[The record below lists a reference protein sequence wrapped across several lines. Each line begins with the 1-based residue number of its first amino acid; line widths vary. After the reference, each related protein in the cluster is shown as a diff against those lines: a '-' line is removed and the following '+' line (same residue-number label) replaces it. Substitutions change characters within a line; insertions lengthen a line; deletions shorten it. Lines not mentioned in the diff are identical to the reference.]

1 MIGRY
6 INKPVCFIIRLM
18 HLTLIFWWVVEHALW
33 KYYLFLVLFTCHK
46 FRGDSPW
53 LCCVDLNHAC
63 SLSKQS
69 LLKLSKIHISYKQ
82 WKSMTENFTLPAK
95 QKVNFVI
102 AWSRNFDFPLL
113 STFSFNFN
121 ACISISRQC
130 YVILWDPNKLTINPL
145 PLEAP

>member
-1 MIGRY
+1 M
-6 INKPVCFIIRLM
+6 F
-18 HLTLIFWWVVEHALW
+18 
-33 KYYLFLVLFTCHK
+33 YYTFNAFNVNFLVGSRTRTLKILSIFSIVYMYVIN
-46 FRGDSPW
+46 FAGIP
-53 LCCVDLNHAC
+53 LGFVICVDLNHAC

-82 WKSMTENFTLPAK
+82 WKSMAENFTLPAK
-95 QKVNFVI
+95 KKVNFVI
-102 AWSRNFDFPLL
+102 AWSRNFDFPLH

>member
-1 MIGRY
+1 M
-6 INKPVCFIIRLM
+6 F
-18 HLTLIFWWVVEHALW
+18 
-33 KYYLFLVLFTCHK
+33 YYTFNAFNVNFLVGSRTRTLKILSIFSIVYMYVIN
-46 FRGDSPW
+46 FAGIP
-53 LCCVDLNHAC
+53 LGFVICVDLNHAC

-69 LLKLSKIHISYKQ
+69 LLKLSKIHISDKQ
-82 WKSMTENFTLPAK
+82 WKSMAENFTLPAK

-102 AWSRNFDFPLL
+102 AWSRNFDFPLH

-121 ACISISRQC
+121 ARISISRRC

>member
-1 MIGRY
+1 M
-6 INKPVCFIIRLM
+6 F
-18 HLTLIFWWVVEHALW
+18 
-33 KYYLFLVLFTCHK
+33 YYTFNAFNVNFLVGSRTRTLKILSIFSIVYMYVIN
-46 FRGDSPW
+46 FAGIP
-53 LCCVDLNHAC
+53 LGFVICVDLNHAC

-82 WKSMTENFTLPAK
+82 WKSMAENFTLPVK

-102 AWSRNFDFPLL
+102 AWSRNFDFPLH

>member
-1 MIGRY
+1 M
-6 INKPVCFIIRLM
+6 L
-18 HLTLIFWWVVEHALW
+18 
-33 KYYLFLVLFTCHK
+33 YYTFNAFNFNFLVGSRTRTLKILSIFSIVYMYVIN
-46 FRGDSPW
+46 FAGIP
-53 LCCVDLNHAC
+53 LGFVICVDLNHAC

-82 WKSMTENFTLPAK
+82 WKSMAENFTLPAK

-102 AWSRNFDFPLL
+102 AWSRNFDFPLH

>member
-1 MIGRY
+1 M
-6 INKPVCFIIRLM
+6 F
-18 HLTLIFWWVVEHALW
+18 
-33 KYYLFLVLFTCHK
+33 YYTFNAFNVNFLVGSRTRTLKILSIFSIVYMYVIN
-46 FRGDSPW
+46 FAGIP
-53 LCCVDLNHAC
+53 LGFVICVDLNHAC

-102 AWSRNFDFPLL
+102 AWSRNFDFPLH

>member
-1 MIGRY
+1 M
-6 INKPVCFIIRLM
+6 F
-18 HLTLIFWWVVEHALW
+18 
-33 KYYLFLVLFTCHK
+33 YYTFNAFNVNFLVVSRTRTLKILSIFSIVYMYVIN
-46 FRGDSPW
+46 FAGIP
-53 LCCVDLNHAC
+53 LGYVICVDLNHAC

-102 AWSRNFDFPLL
+102 AWSRNFDFPLH

-121 ACISISRQC
+121 ACISISRHC

>member
-1 MIGRY
+1 M
-6 INKPVCFIIRLM
+6 F
-18 HLTLIFWWVVEHALW
+18 
-33 KYYLFLVLFTCHK
+33 YYTFNAFNVNFLVGSRTRTLKILSIFSIVYMYVIN
-46 FRGDSPW
+46 FAGIP
-53 LCCVDLNHAC
+53 LGFVICVDLNHAC

-82 WKSMTENFTLPAK
+82 WKSMAENFTLPAK

-102 AWSRNFDFPLL
+102 AWSRNFDFPLH

-130 YVILWDPNKLTINPL
+130 YVFFGIQINWQLIPY
-145 PLEAP
+145 P

>member
-1 MIGRY
+1 M
-6 INKPVCFIIRLM
+6 F
-18 HLTLIFWWVVEHALW
+18 
-33 KYYLFLVLFTCHK
+33 YYTFNAFNVNFLVGSRTRTLKILSIFSIVYMYVIN
-46 FRGDSPW
+46 FAGIP
-53 LCCVDLNHAC
+53 LGFVICVDLNHAC

-69 LLKLSKIHISYKQ
+69 LLKLSKIHISDKQ
-82 WKSMTENFTLPAK
+82 WKSMAENFTLPAK

-102 AWSRNFDFPLL
+102 AWSRNFDFPLH

>member
-1 MIGRY
+1 M
-6 INKPVCFIIRLM
+6 F
-18 HLTLIFWWVVEHALW
+18 
-33 KYYLFLVLFTCHK
+33 YYTFNAFNVNFLVGSRTRTLKILSIFSIVYMYVIN
-46 FRGDSPW
+46 FAGIP
-53 LCCVDLNHAC
+53 LGFVICVDLNHAC

-82 WKSMTENFTLPAK
+82 WKSMAENFTLPAK

-102 AWSRNFDFPLL
+102 AWSRNFDFPLH